1 MPNLYH
7 LTVLMIF
14 AATLFGA
21 APEKKPISQVIE
33 VAFVKPVHSI
43 EETSEYIPWHDE
55 RLLTWD
61 DFQGPPKR
69 HTDAVASTST
79 SLGISY
85 QIVNGE
91 LKYQITCNFSKTKS
105 WGSMKT
111 DYILAHEQAHFDIT
125 EIYARRMHQ
134 ALSNYQL
141 NKRTYQDD
149 INKIYNDIVS
159 GKEALQHAYDG
170 GSDHSRK
177 KKEQYQWLE
186 KINQLL
192 EETAP
197 YASYP

>member
-7 LTVLMIF
+7 LTVLVIF

-21 APEKKPISQVIE
+21 APVKNPISQVSYVSPIT
-33 VAFVKPVHSI
+33 PIHSI
-43 EETSEYIPWHDE
+43 EETSEYIPWQEE
-55 RLLTWD
+55 RLLTWE
-61 DFQGPPKR
+61 DFQGTPKR

-79 SLGISY
+79 SLGIAY

-91 LKYQITCNFSKTKS
+91 LKYQITCNFSKIKS

-125 EIYARRMHQ
+125 EIYARRLHQ
-134 ALSNYQL
+134 ALSTYSLNRRNYQE
-141 NKRTYQDD
+141 D

-177 KKEQYQWLE
+177 KKEQFEWLN